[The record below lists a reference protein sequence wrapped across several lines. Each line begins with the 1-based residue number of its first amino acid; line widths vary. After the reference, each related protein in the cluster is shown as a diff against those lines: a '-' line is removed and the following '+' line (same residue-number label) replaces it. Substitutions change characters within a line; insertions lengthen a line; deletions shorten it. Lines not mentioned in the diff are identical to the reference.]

1 MNKKWRELSDEV
13 LRMWLRVV
21 VESIFWTKNVLMKI
35 NPEKAEEM
43 LRELERMADRI
54 VKELYRRKVMRE

>member
-1 MNKKWRELSDEV
+1 MNEKWRESSDEA